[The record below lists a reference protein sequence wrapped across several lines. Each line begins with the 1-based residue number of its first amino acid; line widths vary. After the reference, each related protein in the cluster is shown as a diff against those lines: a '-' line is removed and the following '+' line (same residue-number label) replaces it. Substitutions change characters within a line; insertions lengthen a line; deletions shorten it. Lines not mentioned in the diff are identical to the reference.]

1 MAKIL
6 IGLLLVGCFARLGIN
21 QEFDEFLI
29 KYKKV
34 YSDEEYL
41 YRASIFTEKLRKI
54 AAHNADPKN
63 TWTMGIN
70 EFSDWTREEFRSR
83 KVSEPQDCSAT
94 LGTGKVFNYQFL
106 PTSVDW
112 RDFGVVTPVKDQ
124 GNCGSCWAFSAAAAL
139 ESHWAITKKTTPINL
154 SEQQLVDCAGNYKN
168 FGCNG
173 GLPSQAFEYIRAA
186 GGLASLASYPYTAQN
201 GQCKKVTPAAYA
213 RRGSYNITYL
223 DENEIQYAIAFQGP
237 VSVAFE
243 VIDDFENYS
252 GGIYSSP
259 LCSNLPSDVNHA
271 VLAVGYGVDSKKN
284 QYYIIKN
291 SWGTS
296 WGIQGY
302 FYLQLGTNMCGVA
315 DCASYPLVD

>member
-94 LGTGKVFNYQFL
+94 LGTGKVINYQFL

-124 GNCGSCWAFSAAAAL
+124 GNCGSCWAFSMTSAL
-139 ESHWAITKKTTPINL
+139 EHQYYKAKGKVVSL
-154 SEQQLVDCAGNYKN
+154 SDQQVASCTNSLTN
-168 FGCNG
+168 GCNG
-173 GLPSQAFEYIRAA
+173 YNPLLGIILILYI
-186 GGLASLASYPYTAQN
+186 LKQ
-201 GQCKKVTPAAYA
+201 
-213 RRGSYNITYL
+213 
-223 DENEIQYAIAFQGP
+223 
-237 VSVAFE
+237 
-243 VIDDFENYS
+243 
-252 GGIYSSP
+252 
-259 LCSNLPSDVNHA
+259 
-271 VLAVGYGVDSKKN
+271 
-284 QYYIIKN
+284 
-291 SWGTS
+291 
-296 WGIQGY
+296 
-302 FYLQLGTNMCGVA
+302 
-315 DCASYPLVD
+315 